1 MRWPVETPS
10 RRQRSRPALTR
21 SAEDADAFAEFYAAY
36 LDRVLVYFT
45 RRTYDAEVA
54 GDLAAETF
62 AVALER
68 RRQFRGRTVEEE
80 QGWLFAIARSQ
91 LSHFWRRGEVER
103 SAIARLG
110 LEPPDLPSSEIA
122 EIERMAGVAEL
133 RGRLTEALQQLNEDQ
148 AYSIRERILGGRSY
162 GELAAELGVTEQ
174 VVRARVS
181 RGLRAMADM
190 LGDEIL
196 EAVA

>member
-122 EIERMAGVAEL
+122 EIERMAGVAEIL
-133 RGRLTEALQQLNEDQ
+133 RLA
-148 AYSIRERILGGRSY
+148 GGRWS
-162 GELAAELGVTEQ
+162 ARPRALGSFIIVMEGARRLEGARIGTSVDGRRVTKI
-174 VVRARVS
+174 
-181 RGLRAMADM
+181 LR
-190 LGDEIL
+190 
-196 EAVA
+196 